1 MFELIKHG
9 TKIDFLGWARVYFI
23 ISGLLVVGSLAL
35 IFGKGFN
42 YGVDF
47 SGGTVVQVKF
57 ENVPDIE
64 VMRNVLNN
72 AVEGKVSIQNFGGE
86 LDFMIKAEQTSE
98 DLQVVASAIQ
108 GTLLDNFK
116 DSGGITIEK
125 VEQVGPQV
133 GKDLKHKAL
142 LAVLYAVI
150 GILIYIAVR
159 FQFIYGVGAIIAL
172 VHDIILTLAVIIL
185 AGISFDLTVLASVL
199 TVVGYS
205 LNDKIVVFDRIR
217 ENVKGSPD
225 VPLMQIM
232 NKSINETLSR
242 TILTS
247 TSTLLALVSLY
258 FFGGEVIHG
267 FSLTMIVGILIGT
280 YSSIGIASASVFFIK
295 KLTADKKAAAKL

>member
-1 MFELIKHG
+1 MFEIIKQG
-9 TKIDFLGWARVYFI
+9 TKIDFLGWARLYFL
-23 ISGLLVVGSLAL
+23 ISGLVILGSLVL

-47 SGGTVVQVKF
+47 SGGTVVQVSF
-57 ENVPDIE
+57 EKVPNIE
-64 VMRNVLNN
+64 TMRNVLNN
-72 AVEGKVSIQNFGGE
+72 AVTGSVSIQNFGGE
-86 LDFMIKAEQTSE
+86 RDFIIKAEQTSD
-98 DLQVVASAIQ
+98 DLQAVASTIQ
-108 GTLLDNFK
+108 NTLIEK
-116 DSGGITIEK
+116 MGAEGGVTIER

-142 LAVLYAVI
+142 LAVIYAVI
-150 GILIYIAVR
+150 GILIYIAIR
-159 FQFIYGVGAIIAL
+159 FQLIYGIGAIIAL
-172 VHDIILTLAVIIL
+172 VHDVIITLAVIII
-185 AGISFDLTVLASVL
+185 ANISFDLTVLASVL

-217 ENVKGSPD
+217 ENAKGNPD
-225 VPLMQIM
+225 KPLMQIM

-247 TSTLLALVSLY
+247 VSTLLALFALY

-267 FSLTMIVGILIGT
+267 FSLAMIVGIIVGT

-295 KLTADKKAAAKL
+295 QFLSKKKASANK